1 MVMVIIIIIIVCKG
15 ILDKQ
20 SYTYEDVQDK
30 DNGPIVTGQST
41 LTYMSS
47 KNVTSTQHSVDMQA
61 CKSAKEHLINVAQRS
76 SASGQE
82 RYINVAQRRYA
93 SVQQR

>member
-1 MVMVIIIIIIVCKG
+1 MGRRHDQHYLILSYLIIIIISITSIIIIIAVISCKG

-20 SYTYEDVQDK
+20 SFTYEDVQDK

-47 KNVTSTQHSVDMQA
+47 KNVTST
-61 CKSAKEHLINVAQRS
+61 
-76 SASGQE
+76 
-82 RYINVAQRRYA
+82 
-93 SVQQR
+93 

>member
-1 MVMVIIIIIIVCKG
+1 MASGLWAAGMISIILSYLIIIIIIIVVVVVIICKG
-15 ILDKQ
+15 ILDKR

-47 KNVTSTQHSVDMQA
+47 KNVTST
-61 CKSAKEHLINVAQRS
+61 
-76 SASGQE
+76 
-82 RYINVAQRRYA
+82 
-93 SVQQR
+93 

>member
-1 MVMVIIIIIIVCKG
+1 MYNAIEKTSWSRRGQRPVGRRHDHHYLILSYLIIIVVDVIVCKG
-15 ILDKQ
+15 ILDKR

-47 KNVTSTQHSVDMQA
+47 KNVTST
-61 CKSAKEHLINVAQRS
+61 
-76 SASGQE
+76 
-82 RYINVAQRRYA
+82 
-93 SVQQR
+93 

>member
-1 MVMVIIIIIIVCKG
+1 MLTKRSRRGQRPVDRGHDQHYLILSYLIIIIIVVVVVIVCKG
-15 ILDKQ
+15 ILEKR

-47 KNVTSTQHSVDMQA
+47 KNVTST
-61 CKSAKEHLINVAQRS
+61 
-76 SASGQE
+76 
-82 RYINVAQRRYA
+82 
-93 SVQQR
+93 

>member
-1 MVMVIIIIIIVCKG
+1 MASGLWAAGMITIILSYLIIIIVDVIVCKG
-15 ILDKQ
+15 ILDKR

-47 KNVTSTQHSVDMQA
+47 KNVTST
-61 CKSAKEHLINVAQRS
+61 
-76 SASGQE
+76 
-82 RYINVAQRRYA
+82 
-93 SVQQR
+93 

>member
-1 MVMVIIIIIIVCKG
+1 MGRRHYQHYLIIIIISIIIIIIVIIIIVVIVCKG
-15 ILDKQ
+15 ILDKR

-47 KNVTSTQHSVDMQA
+47 KNVTST
-61 CKSAKEHLINVAQRS
+61 
-76 SASGQE
+76 
-82 RYINVAQRRYA
+82 
-93 SVQQR
+93 

>member
-1 MVMVIIIIIIVCKG
+1 MVMVMVIIIIIIIIVCKG

-20 SYTYEDVQDK
+20 SYTYEDDQDK

-47 KNVTSTQHSVDMQA
+47 KNVTST
-61 CKSAKEHLINVAQRS
+61 
-76 SASGQE
+76 
-82 RYINVAQRRYA
+82 
-93 SVQQR
+93 

>member
-1 MVMVIIIIIIVCKG
+1 MFEMGDLTIRSRRGQRPVGRRHDQHYLIIVIIIISIIIIIVVIVCKG
-15 ILDKQ
+15 ILDKR

-47 KNVTSTQHSVDMQA
+47 NNVPST
-61 CKSAKEHLINVAQRS
+61 
-76 SASGQE
+76 
-82 RYINVAQRRYA
+82 
-93 SVQQR
+93 

>member
-1 MVMVIIIIIIVCKG
+1 VASGLWAAGMISIILSYLIIIIIIIIIVVVVVIICKG
-15 ILDKQ
+15 ILDKR

-47 KNVTSTQHSVDMQA
+47 KNVTST
-61 CKSAKEHLINVAQRS
+61 
-76 SASGQE
+76 
-82 RYINVAQRRYA
+82 
-93 SVQQR
+93 

>member
-1 MVMVIIIIIIVCKG
+1 VASGLWAAGMISIILSYLIIIIIIIIVVVVVIICKG
-15 ILDKQ
+15 ILDKR

-47 KNVTSTQHSVDMQA
+47 KNVTST
-61 CKSAKEHLINVAQRS
+61 
-76 SASGQE
+76 
-82 RYINVAQRRYA
+82 
-93 SVQQR
+93 

>member
-1 MVMVIIIIIIVCKG
+1 MASGLWAAGMISIILSYLIIIIIIIIVVVVVIICKG
-15 ILDKQ
+15 ILDKR

-47 KNVTSTQHSVDMQA
+47 KNVTST
-61 CKSAKEHLINVAQRS
+61 
-76 SASGQE
+76 
-82 RYINVAQRRYA
+82 
-93 SVQQR
+93 